1 MKIEIITERKP
12 FFDGKACEMGQIID
26 CNAKEGR
33 DFISKGFGFE
43 VQSPKKTA
51 DKKWTKTF

>member
-51 DKKWTKTF
+51 DKK